1 MEEDYIISKE
11 DFKNIFNSEA
21 VISKEEFL
29 DYIFFREEK
38 GA

>member
-1 MEEDYIISKE
+1 MEEDYVISKE
-11 DFKNIFNSEA
+11 EFKNIFNSREI
-21 VISKEEFL
+21 ISKEEFL

>member
-1 MEEDYIISKE
+1 MEEEYVISKE
-11 DFKNIFNSEA
+11 EFKNIFNSRA
-21 VISKEEFL
+21 IISKEEFL